1 MTGSRMWAL
10 AAAVLLLAGCSLQV
24 PADPEG
30 TFDRVEGGTLR
41 VGVTHNPPWT
51 EAAEGGEP
59 TGGEP
64 ALVADFASRLDA
76 EIEWTVGNEE
86 SLVADLEHG
95 ALDLVIG
102 GFTDRT
108 PWTEQVA
115 MTVPYAEDTGPRGE
129 SEKHVMLTRMGENRF
144 LLELERFL
152 LAEGGAP

>member
-1 MTGSRMWAL
+1 MSRLPGVVL
-10 AAAVLLLAGCSLQV
+10 AVAALLLAGCSLQV

-30 TFDRVEGGTLR
+30 TLDRVSGGTLR
-41 VGVTHNPPWT
+41 VGVTDNPPWT
-51 EAAEGGEP
+51 DDGDGAEP
-59 TGGEP
+59 TGSEP
-64 ALVADFASRLDA
+64 ALVAEFAGRIDA
-76 EIEWTVGNEE
+76 DIEWTHGNEE

-115 MTVPYAEDTGPRGE
+115 MTVPYAEATGPRGE
-129 SEKHVMLTRMGENRF
+129 TEKHVMLTRMGENRF

-152 LAEGGAP
+152 LEEGGAP

>member
-1 MTGSRMWAL
+1 MTGSRRWAL
-10 AAAVLLLAGCSLQV
+10 AVAVLLLAGCSLQV

-30 TFDRVEGGTLR
+30 TFDRVEGDTLR

-51 EAAEGGEP
+51 EVVDGGDP
-59 TGGEP
+59 GGADA
-64 ALVADFASRLDA
+64 ALVSEFASRLDA
-76 EIEWTVGNEE
+76 EVDWTVGNEE

-95 ALDLVIG
+95 ALDIVIG

-115 MTVPYAEDTGPRGE
+115 MTVPYAEATGPRGE
-129 SEKHVMLTRMGENRF
+129 TEKHVMLARMGENRF

-152 LAEGGAP
+152 LDEGGAP